1 VIAHATNANTY
12 HPWGTYIRA
21 REEAR
26 RRGDRRCGT
35 EHLLVA
41 LLGDPEIEEM
51 AGVTVARARGSLD
64 SLDRTALEAIGFDA
78 SVDAPPLPTLDI
90 PARPTVTA
98 VLRDRLP
105 LTPAAKAAL
114 RDASRP
120 IRRGRNTTPQQVL
133 ACLVRLEHP
142 DPVAT
147 LLDAMGVDRAALQR
161 RLSGSSPTEA

>member
-78 SVDAPPLPTLDI
+78 SVDAPPLPTLD
-90 PARPTVTA
+90 
-98 VLRDRLP
+98 P